1 MTERHWCQ
9 ELTTIRET
17 KFHYVL
23 HGCERARRI
32 MNLIVNRE
40 MSLRAASIVVD
51 AAMYDFGCV
60 EGKVRDKIE
69 AQKKEPTSEDVG

>member
-1 MTERHWCQ
+1 MTERHWCH

-17 KFHYVL
+17 KYHYIL

-32 MNLIVNRE
+32 MNLIVNRD

-51 AAMYDFGCV
+51 AAMYGIGCV
-60 EGKVRDKIE
+60 EGKVRDEIE
-69 AQKKEPTSEDVG
+69 RKKVLDNPA